1 MLRRQVC
8 AINVQSQ
15 VTTPLGIALFRN
27 EIQALKQL
35 NHPNLVAF
43 LDVVE
48 YNDMVHLI
56 MEFCDGGGL
65 RSLMEDHLERE

>member
-1 MLRRQVC
+1 MRQVC
-8 AINVQSQ
+8 AIKVQSQ
-15 VTTPLGIALFRN
+15 VTTPLGIALFYN

-56 MEFCDGGGL
+56 MELCDGGDL
-65 RSLMEDHLERE
+65 RTLMEDHLERG

>member
-1 MLRRQVC
+1 MRQVC
-8 AINVQSQ
+8 AIKVQSQ

-48 YNDMVHLI
+48 CNNMVYLI
-56 MEFCDGGGL
+56 M
-65 RSLMEDHLERE
+65 